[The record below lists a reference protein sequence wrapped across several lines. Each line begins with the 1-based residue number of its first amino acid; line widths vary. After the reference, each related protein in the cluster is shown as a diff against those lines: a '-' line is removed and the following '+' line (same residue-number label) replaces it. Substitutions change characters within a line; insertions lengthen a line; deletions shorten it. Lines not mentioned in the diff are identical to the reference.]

1 MQQLTKFIA
10 MVAVLCSSSI
20 SEAAT
25 FTIGSSTVGWVDPSS
40 HVGGSANANYIV
52 GNCGD
57 LSCGNTSGP
66 EYRDFF
72 EFSVPTELP
81 AIQSMSLVL
90 STFTVSALQS
100 PTVEVTFTSTA
111 AFNFSELGTGTVY
124 GTHSYSSSDT
134 GTTQVVPLDTAAI
147 ADIVSAR
154 GGTFVVSGRVTSPTE
169 FSFFGSPD
177 QYAYGY
183 SGNFTGDPTLLVQL
197 QIVSAPEPAALGF
210 FAVALIALGVA
221 DRCCHRS

>member
-25 FTIGSSTVGWVDPSS
+25 LTIGSSTVGWVDPSS
-40 HVGGSANANYIV
+40 HVGGSLNANYFV

-57 LSCGNTSGP
+57 PSCSGP
-66 EYRDFF
+66 EVRDFF

-90 STFTVSALQS
+90 STFTVYTGQS

-111 AFNFSELGTGTVY
+111 GFNFSGLGTGTVY
-124 GTHSYSSSDT
+124 GTHRYSSSDT
-134 GTTQVVPLDTAAI
+134 GTTQVIPFDAAAI
-147 ADIVSAR
+147 VDIVSAR
-154 GGTFVVSGRVTSPTE
+154 GGTFVVSGRVTSPTV
-169 FSFFGSPD
+169 FSFGSPD

-183 SGNFTGDPTLLVQL
+183 SGNLTGDPTLLVQL

-210 FAVALIALGVA
+210 FAVALIALAVA
-221 DRCCHRS
+221 DRCCDRS